1 MTLLSAIPGLSAHEM
16 KIPAAPIILFD
27 RDKAVQILRDGI
39 SLINSFY
46 PAGAMEWLRENRP
59 DVIKQLKSDLLAIEQ
74 AISNEDHSKVS
85 VTIELGIKHH
95 RRAFELFE
103 LRPPVIEV
111 QGDLLAA

>member
-16 KIPAAPIILFD
+16 KIPTAPIIPFD

-46 PAGAMEWLRENRP
+46 PDGALEWLRENRP
-59 DVIKQLKSDLLAIEQ
+59 DITRQLKADFKAIEQ
-74 AISNEDHSKVS
+74 AIMDEDRKKVS
-85 VTIELGIKHH
+85 GAVEVCIKHH
-95 RRAFELFE
+95 RRAFEIFE
-103 LRPPVIEV
+103 VRPPVIEV